1 MVLSQPIL
9 HAQTR
14 DCNAAGI
21 AARMLEADIDAG
33 PIRAECESLRP
44 FDDDDGLLSERV
56 FESERLKVLKV
67 FDAIEIYVVDLAVV
81 VENVDQGERGAG
93 NVLFAC
99 SPQAADNALR
109 ECGFPAAEF
118 PAQHHN

>member
-9 HAQTR
+9 HAQTQ

-21 AARMLEADIDAG
+21 AAGVFEADIDSG
-33 PIRAECESLRP
+33 PIRAESELFRP

-81 VENVDQGERGAG
+81 VEDVDQGERGAG
-93 NVLFAC
+93 NVLFAGG
-99 SPQAADNALR
+99 SQAAD
-109 ECGFPAAEF
+109 
-118 PAQHHN
+118 